1 MVSFPVDL
9 LLGIPGIGLSAITLD
24 KERAVF
30 QIGSNDDSSPCPKC
44 NSPSLK
50 VHSRYSRTILD
61 LPFSGISAEARLS
74 VRKFFCASEA
84 CQQKIFSERFNQFVN
99 PYGRRTI
106 RLDRRLT
113 ILGLKAGGN
122 MGASVAM
129 LMDIPISSSTILRL
143 ACNTQEAALETPR
156 VLGIDDWAFKKG
168 HNYGTILVDLEKRQ
182 PIELLPDREA
192 ETVRKWLVEH
202 PGVEIISRDRG
213 GDYAKGS
220 REGAPDAIQIADR
233 WHLLKNLGD
242 ALQRMMNKHNRE
254 LRQAAQ
260 QTAQPVEISGENHQN
275 KAESG
280 IKNDSTDKENPSKY
294 ELKFL
299 EVKRLQAEGRRIKTI
314 YRITGIHRETIK
326 KYFQYDT
333 YPDPKEAMQ
342 ATSSV
347 EPYGQHIRE
356 RWCEGEHNHL
366 KLLEEI
372 KAMGYAGSLSSVYRF
387 TRWLPQDN
395 DRQDVQRMVLAKVE
409 VWSSRKAARLL
420 GKHSDSW
427 SVEENKYLKAF
438 FKLCPSAEKARKI
451 ALEFQD
457 MMKQKKPELLDSWIE
472 DALESD
478 IENLKRFAQG
488 IRQDYDAVKAALTL
502 EWSNGQ
508 VEGQVNRLK
517 TLKRQMYGRAGF
529 KLLRKR
535 ILFRSG

>member
-1 MVSFPVDL
+1 MVAFPVDL
-9 LLGIPGIGLSAITLD
+9 LLGIPGIGLSAIILEN
-24 KERAVF
+24 ERAVF
-30 QIGSNDDSSPCPKC
+30 QIGSNEDSRPCPKC

-74 VRKFFCASEA
+74 VRKFFCVSEA
-84 CQQKIFSERFNQFVN
+84 CRQKIFSERFNQFVN

-106 RLDRRLT
+106 RLDRQLT

-143 ACNTQEAALETPR
+143 ACNMQEAAQETPR

-168 HNYGTILVDLEKRQ
+168 HNYGTILVDLEKQQ
-182 PIELLPDREA
+182 PIELLPDRES

-220 REGAPDAIQIADR
+220 REGAPDAIQVADR

-242 ALQRMMNKHNRE
+242 ALHRMMNKHNRE
-254 LRQAAQ
+254 LREAAKQAAQ
-260 QTAQPVEISGENHQN
+260 SAETTDENQQNESKNQPNSGSE
-275 KAESG
+275 
-280 IKNDSTDKENPSKY
+280 DKEAPSRY
-294 ELKFL
+294 ELNFL
-299 EVKRLQAEGRRIKTI
+299 EVKRLQAEGRTI
-314 YRITGIHRETIK
+314 YAIFRITGIHRETIK
-326 KYFQYDT
+326 KYFQFDT
-333 YPDPKEAMQ
+333 YPDRKEAP
-342 ATSSV
+342 AAASSV
-347 EPYGQHIRE
+347 DPYGQHIRK

-366 KLLEEI
+366 KLIGEI
-372 KAMGYAGSLSSVYRF
+372 KAMGYLGSLTSVYRY
-387 TRWLPQDN
+387 TRHLPQDERLN
-395 DRQDVQRMVLAKVE
+395 LESTKPPKAD
-409 VWSSRKAARLL
+409 VWSSRKAASLL
-420 GKHSDSW
+420 RKHSDSW
-427 SVEENKYLKAF
+427 TVEEKKYLEAF
-438 FKLCPSAEKARKI
+438 FKVCPSAEKARKI
-451 ALEFQD
+451 ALEFHD
-457 MMKQKKPELLDSWIE
+457 TMKQRKPELLDSWIE
-472 DALESD
+472 DALKSD

-488 IRQDYDAVKAALTL
+488 IQQDYDAVKAALTL

>member
-1 MVSFPVDL
+1 MVAFPVDL
-9 LLGIPGIGLSAITLD
+9 LLGIPGIGLSAITLEN
-24 KERAVF
+24 ERAVF
-30 QIGSNDDSSPCPKC
+30 QIGSNEDSSPCPKC

-50 VHSRYSRTILD
+50 VHSRYCRTILD
-61 LPFSGISAEARLS
+61 LPFSGISVEARLN
-74 VRKFFCASEA
+74 VRKFFCVSKA

-122 MGASVAM
+122 MGASIAM

-143 ACNTQEAALETPR
+143 ACNMQEAALETPR

-168 HNYGTILVDLEKRQ
+168 HNYGTILVDLEKQQ
-182 PIELLPDREA
+182 PIELLPDRES

-242 ALQRMMNKHNRE
+242 ALHRMMNKLNRE

-260 QTAQPVEISGENHQN
+260 QVAQSEEITDENHQN
-275 KAESG
+275 ESESQTNNG
-280 IKNDSTDKENPSKY
+280 SEDKEAPSRY
-294 ELKFL
+294 ELNFL
-299 EVKRLQAEGRRIKTI
+299 EVKRLQAEDHSI
-314 YRITGIHRETIK
+314 YGIFRITGIHRETIK
-326 KYFQYDT
+326 KYFQFDT
-333 YPDPKEAMQ
+333 YPDRKEAPTT
-342 ATSSV
+342 ASSV
-347 EPYGQHIRE
+347 DPYGQHVRK

-366 KLLEEI
+366 KLIEEI
-372 KAMGYAGSLSSVYRF
+372 KPMGYVGSVTSLYRY
-387 TRWLPQDN
+387 TRHLPQD
-395 DRQDVQRMVLAKVE
+395 DHRDLEKTVQPKVE
-409 VWSSRKAARLL
+409 VWSSRKAARLVR
-420 GKHSDSW
+420 KHSDSW
-427 SVEENKYLKAF
+427 TVEEKKYLEAF

-451 ALEFQD
+451 ALEFHD
-457 MMKQKKPELLDSWIE
+457 MMKQKKSELLDSWIE
-472 DALESD
+472 DALKSD

-488 IRQDYDAVKAALTL
+488 IQQDYNAVKAALAL

>member
-1 MVSFPVDL
+1 MVVFPIGL
-9 LLGIPGIGLSAITLD
+9 LPEIPGISLSAITL
-24 KERAVF
+24 KNERAIL
-30 QIGSNDDSSPCPKC
+30 QIGSTSHSSPCPKC
-44 NSPSLK
+44 NSYSFK
-50 VHSRYSRTILD
+50 VHSRYSRTISD
-61 LPFSGISAEARLS
+61 LPLSGISAAVHLS

-84 CQQKIFSERFNQFVN
+84 CQQKVFSERFNKFVS
-99 PYGRRTI
+99 PYGRRTL
-106 RLDRRLT
+106 RLDHQLT
-113 ILGLKAGGN
+113 TLGLKAGGN
-122 MGASVAM
+122 MGASIAM
-129 LMDIPISSSTILRL
+129 MMGIVISSSTILRL
-143 ACNTQEAALETPR
+143 ACNMEEEKTETPR

-168 HNYGTILVDLEKRQ
+168 RNYGTILVDLEKQQ
-182 PIELLPDREA
+182 PIELLPDRDS
-192 ETVRKWLVEH
+192 ETVRKWLEEH

-242 ALQRMMNKHNRE
+242 ALHRMMNKHNRE

-260 QTAQPVEISGENHQN
+260 KTTQSEEITVENQQN
-275 KAESG
+275 GSESQ
-280 IKNDSTDKENPSKY
+280 IKSDSTVKEAPSKY

-299 EVKRLQAEGRRIKTI
+299 EVKRLQAEGRRIRTI
-314 YRITGIHRETIK
+314 FRITGIHRETIK

-333 YPDPKEAMQ
+333 YPDPKEAKQ
-342 ATSSV
+342 STSSV
-347 EPYGQHIRE
+347 EPFGQHIRE

-372 KAMGYAGSLSSVYRF
+372 KAMGYAGSHSSVYRF
-387 TRWLPQDN
+387 TRRLPQDN
-395 DRQDVQRMVLAKVE
+395 DRQDVREMVLAKAE
-409 VWSSRKAARLL
+409 VWSSRKAAILL

-427 SVEENKYLKAF
+427 SVEEKKYLEAF
-438 FKLCPSAEKARKI
+438 FKLCPIAEKARKI

-472 DALESD
+472 NALESD

-517 TLKRQMYGRAGF
+517 TIKRQMYGRAGF